1 MKHDTRTGPQS
12 ASKPQAEIDP
22 LESDPRW
29 QLVTRIAE
37 SPSLSRAKQLREFLL
52 YSSRWALTSPGKP
65 LSEFE
70 IAKNVMGRRDD
81 FDAAYDNIV
90 RVQAT
95 HLRRKLEA
103 FFVTEGRDEETI
115 VTLPKG
121 AYTPVFLPS
130 KPKAAYEVQGL
141 DSERL
146 LSAPTAPIVNDLQSS
161 ASHWSFKR
169 LWVLVA
175 FLALVCLVLSLR
187 LFFVHD
193 SARDHTPQKANAQSI
208 LTPLLRNGKPVTIV
222 LPDLG
227 LSVVQNL
234 LHREIGPQEY
244 ASGQFPGDLHDVSD
258 PKLREALNYIGVR
271 RAISYSELNVVLEL
285 VKRLQAAGLNP
296 SVRFARDIHVRD
308 LGTGNIILVG
318 SSRSNPW
325 VSLFADRTNFRFIE
339 DPATQEFSFE
349 NQNPQSNEQK
359 RYLPTYTPHG
369 GNAYI
374 DVAILS
380 NATDSGY
387 ALLIDGS
394 DAEVN
399 ESAVRYL
406 LDGNLPPSLQ
416 DELGSPK
423 LKSIELFLRG
433 RHLMNEADNEIQII
447 GLRQAYRAEQP

>member
-1 MKHDTRTGPQS
+1 MKHDTRTDPQS
-12 ASKPQAEIDP
+12 APKPKIEVDSLA
-22 LESDPRW
+22 SDPRW
-29 QLVTRIAE
+29 QLVTRIAD
-37 SPSLSRAKQLREFLL
+37 SASLSRAKQLREFLL
-52 YSSRWALTSPGKP
+52 YSSRWALTCPGKP

-130 KPKAAYEVQGL
+130 KPKAPYEGQSP
-141 DSERL
+141 DQERL
-146 LSAPTAPIVNDLQSS
+146 IPQPVASIAKDIQPLPAPAPPWAFN
-161 ASHWSFKR
+161 R
-169 LWVLVA
+169 LWILVA
-175 FLALVCLVLSLR
+175 FLALICLALGLR

-193 SARDHTPQKANAQSI
+193 PATDHALQKNNAQSI

-244 ASGQFPGDLHDVSD
+244 ASGKFPGDLQDVSD

-271 RAISYSELNVVLEL
+271 RAISYSELNVVLEI

-318 SSRSNPW
+318 SNRSNPW
-325 VSLFADRTNFRFIE
+325 VSLFADRTNFRFTE

-349 NQNPQSNEQK
+349 NQNPQPNEQK

-416 DELGSPK
+416 ATLSHPK

-433 RHLMNEADNEIQII
+433 RHLMNEADNEIEII
-447 GLRQAYRAEQP
+447 GLRQAHSE